1 MISMNNSELKE
12 QINKHHQEII
22 DELNITVDISSLS
35 FENQAVPKSYKSRFN
50 LKIATF
56 VLTSI
61 VIFSIIVFSLNL
73 GAGTPPINSESVFA
87 QNQEVFSFQSL
98 AGVSVLS
105 QNNAQTSTNTPTLLS
120 NPTRLS
126 SDERPLIINELPD
139 LSQYL
144 GFLESFLNQPEIN
157 LVFSDSD
164 KEGFTYRMTYNLIG
178 FNGDSVEFVLDYN
191 EFSAAEISEELL
203 FIDEIQL
210 NSTILLG
217 SAQIN
222 GETYQLEG
230 ITLIEDEEEKIQIYS
245 YLDAFNY
252 IRSEYEVD
260 PLDGERKFIFSHV
273 ENGIPG
279 IITKIE
285 YEIEDGE
292 AITELEFEDGEVEA
306 KFTFNKLISESNTI
320 IYAEYELET
329 ESVEEEG
336 IIQIEIREDAITG
349 ESYYHFTVIE
359 QDIEYEYE
367 TDRDKYESDTKNNA
381 HKKTGLI

>member
-1 MISMNNSELKE
+1 MNNSELKE
-12 QINKHHQEII
+12 HINKHHQEII

-61 VIFSIIVFSLNL
+61 VIFSVIVFSLNL
-73 GAGTPPINSESVFA
+73 GVGTPPINSGSVFA

-105 QNNAQTSTNTPTLLS
+105 QNNAQTSTNTPTLMS

-178 FNGDSVEFVLDYN
+178 LNGDSVEFVLDYN

-203 FIDEIQL
+203 FIDEIQQ

-245 YLDAFNY
+245 YLDAYNY

-336 IIQIEIREDAITG
+336 IIQIEIREDVITG

>member
-1 MISMNNSELKE
+1 MNNSELKE
-12 QINKHHQEII
+12 LINKHHQEII
-22 DELNITVDISSLS
+22 DELDVTVDISSLS
-35 FENQAVPKSYKSRFN
+35 FEKPALPKNYKFRFN

-56 VLTSI
+56 ALTSI
-61 VIFSIIVFSLNL
+61 VIIATIVFSLNL
-73 GAGTPPINSESVFA
+73 GTDFPPINSRSVFA

-105 QNNAQTSTNTPTLLS
+105 QNNAQTSTNTPALMS

-164 KEGFTYRMTYNLIG
+164 KEGFTYRMSYNLIG
-178 FNGDSVEFVLDYN
+178 LNGDSVEFVLDYN
-191 EFSAAEISEELL
+191 EFSATEISEELL
-203 FIDEIQL
+203 FIDEIQQ

-230 ITLIEDEEEKIQIYS
+230 ITLIEDEEEKIQMYS

-260 PLDGERKFIFSHV
+260 PLDGERKYIFSHV
-273 ENGIPG
+273 ENGVSG

-292 AITELEFEDGEVEA
+292 ATTELEFEDGDVEA

-367 TDRDKYESDTKNNA
+367 TDRDKYESDTKNYS